1 MVFDVRTLVQPFT
14 HYCNRSL
21 MSLQFSKRFYTIDDH
36 NNLTL
41 KSETF
46 WSTPD
51 ISLLPKVHCIYCVLS
66 LETSSQPD
74 NQELIQE
81 TTLLMNTKLLSE
93 LQSIACITSLLK
105 YVEVPRATPISANI
119 AIYYWLLVVFLRFQM
134 FYYNIFSNPW
144 TLVFFDQFRKM
155 NDLKSPILHQ
165 F

>member
-1 MVFDVRTLVQPFT
+1 MVFLNITLWTDISWETILRSIQKSYTNFPQALNTLRLYKHKKIINKNMVFDVRTLVQPFT

-81 TTLLMNTKLLSE
+81 TTLLINTKLLS
-93 LQSIACITSLLK
+93 
-105 YVEVPRATPISANI
+105 
-119 AIYYWLLVVFLRFQM
+119 
-134 FYYNIFSNPW
+134 
-144 TLVFFDQFRKM
+144 
-155 NDLKSPILHQ
+155 
-165 F
+165 